1 MKKKIL
7 TISLCLAMIGCLA
20 ACGKQAD
27 EPKETA
33 SQESSRENKIET
45 VEEPASEEPE
55 EVELT
60 ADTIDKYFGFEYT
73 ETADEAISGFSVEI
87 EQPYGTEVIGA
98 PKVPVAYSE
107 SGCPST
113 ADYMAKM
120 NDHIAGPDFN
130 GGLDY
135 SILFDPCTALEAPY
149 QPYAFQGLYGVA
161 TTVRVDGSTFDEWN
175 VFDSAGSPGEVHN
188 WASENA
194 IASLTIPDYGQQYVE
209 YPVVAPDAVFN
220 VLNDSNHHVGVL
232 VANHTPNFVTTDDAV
247 VAGFVAPLGEAD
259 LKITVGELITADST
273 IEDVVAKFAP
283 TEGTMLDNG
292 AIVLTWKTAEGTTV
306 EITFSANEYKAMSV
320 KILAPDITP
329 EILQGLSL
337 N

>member
-7 TISLCLAMIGCLA
+7 TLMLSAVMVFALA
-20 ACGKQAD
+20 ACGSKEEPVAETEASIEETTEQA
-27 EPKETA
+27 
-33 SQESSRENKIET
+33 SESS
-45 VEEPASEEPE
+45 EPASEEPE

-73 ETADEAISGFSVEI
+73 DTADEAISGFSVEI

-98 PKVPVAYSE
+98 PKIPTAYSE

-120 NDHIAGPDFN
+120 NDHISGPDFN

-135 SILFDPCTALEAPY
+135 NILFDPCTALEAPY

-175 VFDSAGSPGEVHN
+175 VYENPGSPGEVHN

-209 YPVVAPDAVFN
+209 YPVVAPNAVFN

-232 VANHTPNFVTTDDAV
+232 VANNTPDFITTDDAV
-247 VAGFVAPLGEAD
+247 VTGLVAPLGEAG
-259 LKITVGELITADST
+259 LKITVGDLITADST
-273 IEDVVAKFAP
+273 IKDVVAKYAP
-283 TEGTMLDNG
+283 TEGTILDNG

-306 EITFSANEYKAMSV
+306 EITFSSNEYKAMSV
-320 KILAPDITP
+320 KILAPDMTP
-329 EILQGLSL
+329 EILQGLKL
-337 N
+337 Q

>member
-7 TISLCLAMIGCLA
+7 TLMLSAVMVFALA
-20 ACGKQAD
+20 ACGSKE
-27 EPKETA
+27 EPVAETEA
-33 SQESSRENKIET
+33 SIEEETTEQVSESS
-45 VEEPASEEPE
+45 EPE
-55 EVELT
+55 AVELT

-73 ETADEAISGFSVEI
+73 DTADEAISGFSVEI

-98 PKVPVAYSE
+98 PKVPTAYSE

-175 VFDSAGSPGEVHN
+175 VFGTPGSPGEVHN

-194 IASLTIPDYGQQYVE
+194 IASLTIPDDGQQYVE

-220 VLNDSNHHVGVL
+220 VLNDSNHHVGIL
-232 VANHTPNFVTTDDAV
+232 VANHTPNFVTTDEAV
-247 VAGFVAPLGEAD
+247 VAGFVAPLSEAD

-273 IEDVVAKFAP
+273 IEDVVAKYAP

-306 EITFSANEYKAMSV
+306 EITFSSNEYKAMSV
-320 KILAPDITP
+320 KILAPDMTP
-329 EILQGLSL
+329 EILQGLGLQS
-337 N
+337 